1 MFYVLVRRQPS
12 AQPLSTAA
20 TDLKTLQKHRN
31 KFRSLILI
39 VRGLNS
45 VFQFFF
51 FYRFCPVWFESL
63 RGRSR
68 GTAGTQSLT
77 PSLITALLI
86 SKSVHYVS
94 PNLQCLE
101 EPPVTIIKGDIP
113 TFVPIRARPPRN
125 NLIRPIFKSGRLLF
139 IRTIMNPNP

>member
-51 FYRFCPVWFESL
+51 LSCPPNIKISL
-63 RGRSR
+63 QVLS
-68 GTAGTQSLT
+68 SL
-77 PSLITALLI
+77 
-86 SKSVHYVS
+86 V
-94 PNLQCLE
+94 
-101 EPPVTIIKGDIP
+101 
-113 TFVPIRARPPRN
+113 
-125 NLIRPIFKSGRLLF
+125 
-139 IRTIMNPNP
+139 

>member
-51 FYRFCPVWFESL
+51 FKLSFKYKNKFAGFVQSGLNLCGVDREAPLEHNLSPLSSL
-63 RGRSR
+63 
-68 GTAGTQSLT
+68 
-77 PSLITALLI
+77 P
-86 SKSVHYVS
+86 HY
-94 PNLQCLE
+94 
-101 EPPVTIIKGDIP
+101 
-113 TFVPIRARPPRN
+113 
-125 NLIRPIFKSGRLLF
+125 
-139 IRTIMNPNP
+139 